1 MNNENY
7 IKTEKALRG
16 IIYNHFSINNSGNS
30 SFFFDVIFKHYD
42 PNEFIKTFPETLG
55 QDFYSI
61 VWYHKGSGKHVVD
74 GKEYAIKDNTLF
86 FLSPYNLHFF
96 RDIEDEEIVTCIVF
110 SKESL
115 INVDKNIRDKVY
127 SNVYSSGQ
135 GITYLEIDDS
145 IGNILQSITAEIKR
159 ELSAPEKKC
168 MHNEYMAFL
177 LSLFLIN
184 LLRSKRENQKGNIES
199 SNSIDYF
206 NSFYNLV
213 EKNFAQHH
221 SVQYYAERLC
231 ISNSSL
237 YKIVKQ
243 YSQSTPS
250 EIIDNRVAAEA
261 KRLLTSTDLSN
272 KEVAEVLNFKD
283 DSHFN
288 KFFKRITGCS
298 PKDFRR
304 NSH

>member
-159 ELSAPEKKC
+159 ELSVPEKKC

-184 LLRSKRENQKGNIES
+184 LVRSKRKCHKDKIEP

-213 EKNFAQHH
+213 EKKFANHH
-221 SVQYYAERLC
+221 SVQYYADMLC

-237 YKIVKQ
+237 YKIVKKH
-243 YSQSTPS
+243 SQLTPS

>member
-1 MNNENY
+1 MINENY
-7 IKTEKALRG
+7 IKTKKFLRG
-16 IIYNHFSINNSGNS
+16 INYNNYSINNNHNKL
-30 SFFFDVIFKHYD
+30 FFIDVITRQYN
-42 PNEFIKTFPETLG
+42 PNDFINTFPETLG

-61 VWYHKGSGKHVVD
+61 VWYHKGRGKHIID
-74 GKEYAIKDNTLF
+74 DKEYEIKDNTLF

-135 GITYLEIDDS
+135 GITYLEIDSSVES
-145 IGNILQSITAEIKR
+145 ILRSITEEMQS
-159 ELSAPEKKC
+159 ELSAVEKKC
-168 MHNEYMAFL
+168 MHYEYMAFL
-177 LSLFLIN
+177 LSIFLIN
-184 LLRSKRENQKGNIES
+184 LVRSKRKCHKDKIEP
-199 SNSIDYF
+199 SNSIDCF
-206 NSFYNLV
+206 NNFYNLV
-213 EKNFAQHH
+213 EKDFARHH

-250 EIIDNRVAAEA
+250 EIIENRVVAEA

-272 KEVAEVLNFKD
+272 KEIAEVLCFKD
-283 DSHFN
+283 DSHFT
-288 KFFKRITGCS
+288 KFIKRITGS
-298 PKDFRR
+298 NPKDFR
-304 NSH
+304 HIKP